1 MNKVLI
7 PLTLIFAIITISCKK
22 KTDDSKMGQSD
33 QTQMTVD
40 SAYFATVA
48 FPSIDLLDVTADVYH
63 IHKDSSVMVLCHQ
76 AGWSRGEYKEIAPK
90 LNALGYNC
98 IAIDQRSGNAINGV
112 ANETSKR
119 AKAAGKGTTYND
131 SKQDIIA
138 AVNYAAAAYS
148 KKVYLW
154 GSSYSSS
161 LVLIVAKENDNIHT
175 VLSFSPGEY
184 LSPVNVNSSIKG
196 LNKPAF
202 LTSSKSESADTKK
215 LYDVITSSDK
225 VQFIPN
231 GNGEHG
237 SRALWSDK
245 VDQAEYWTALKAFLG
260 E

>member
-1 MNKVLI
+1 M
-7 PLTLIFAIITISCKK
+7 
-22 KTDDSKMGQSD
+22 DQSNQKQVEID
-33 QTQMTVD
+33 T
-40 SAYFATVA
+40 AYFATVT
-48 FPSIDLLDVTADVYH
+48 FPSLDLLNVTADVYH
-63 IHKDSSVMVLCHQ
+63 IHKDSPVMVLCHQ
-76 AGWSRGEYKEIAPK
+76 AGWSRGEYNEIAPK

-112 ANETSKR
+112 LNETSKR

-131 SKQDIIA
+131 SKQDITA
-138 AVNYAAAAYS
+138 AVNYASATYG

-161 LVLIVAKENDNIHT
+161 LVLIVAKENDNVHT

-184 LSPVNVNSSIKG
+184 LSPVNVNNTIKG

-202 LTSSKSESADTKK
+202 LTSSKSESAETKK
-215 LYDVITSSDK
+215 LYDVITSSEK
-225 VQFIPN
+225 VQFTPN

-245 VDQAEYWTALKAFLG
+245 ADQAEYWAALKSFLR